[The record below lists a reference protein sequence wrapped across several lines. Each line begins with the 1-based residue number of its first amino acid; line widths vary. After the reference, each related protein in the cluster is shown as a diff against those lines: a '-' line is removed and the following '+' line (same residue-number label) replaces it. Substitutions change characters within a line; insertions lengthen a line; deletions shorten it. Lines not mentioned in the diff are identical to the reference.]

1 MDGTGAQPDQR
12 FRVALQ
18 DGLARLTWA
27 PGVRIDADA
36 AQQSVQAVNQL
47 INGGHG
53 PLYVDMTGTSTITR
67 EARQVF
73 TEPMASVTRLALVGR
88 SAVDR
93 VVANFALGVSG
104 TAMPTRYFTS
114 ESAATEWLREAR
126 PVA

>member
-1 MDGTGAQPDQR
+1 MDGTGAEHDTR
-12 FRVALQ
+12 FRVGVH
-18 DGLARLTWA
+18 DNVVRLTWT
-27 PGVRIDADA
+27 PGVQITQDATE
-36 AQQSVQAVNQL
+36 QSVRAVDEL
-47 INGGHG
+47 RDGGHG

-67 EARQVF
+67 DARQVYKR
-73 TEPMASVTRLALVGR
+73 PMASVTRLALVGR